1 MRTISRKI
9 FTSHVQV
16 MERSGVLGHV
26 EMRSSNRRGNFLEFS
41 MEAGLIFWMLWTQI
55 HLLNCNHPAR

>member
-1 MRTISRKI
+1 
-9 FTSHVQV
+9 